1 MIKSM
6 TGFGRGEF
14 EKDKKRVS
22 VEIKSVNHR
31 YCEINVK
38 TPRKISFL
46 ENEIRTHIKQR
57 ISRGK
62 LDVFVSYEDN
72 SEKLENIKFNAD
84 LAKEYLKYFEM
95 ITEEFKLE
103 NDIKVSNLTR
113 YPDVLIIEDQ
123 EDDQEELWLI
133 IKESLNKA
141 IEQLINARTLEGE
154 LLKDDI
160 NKKLDIM
167 LTALNMIKEKAP
179 LIVASYKEKL
189 EARIND
195 LLDNNSIDEN
205 RLALEVAIY
214 ADKASIDEE
223 IVRLDSHIEH
233 MRNSFKTDSP
243 IGRKLDFLTQE
254 MNREANTILSKASAI
269 DISNQALDLKIEI
282 EKIREQIQNIE

>member
-195 LLDNNSIDEN
+195 LLDNNLIDEN